1 MEGKTRLIC
10 EVKANPKLVDF
21 TWMLNNSTL
30 ITDIVHMGLQS
41 ILTVDGPPPN
51 SGVYYCYV
59 NNSVGL
65 ATPCEIN
72 VEGNFKFI
80 PPPLPEKNK
89 RKGKNVELP
98 NKRKRCFILLNDM
111 HDT

>member
-80 PPPLPEKNK
+80 PPPSPKKIREKVK
-89 RKGKNVELP
+89 MSSYQIKG
-98 NKRKRCFILLNDM
+98 NDVSYY
-111 HDT
+111 

>member
-30 ITDIVHMGLQS
+30 TTDIVHMGLQS
-41 ILTVDGPPPN
+41 ILTIDGPPPV

-72 VEGNFKFI
+72 VEGNFLFETFCMNRM
-80 PPPLPEKNK
+80 LTSVPEKK
-89 RKGKNVELP
+89 MRGKKNVELP
-98 NKRKRCFILLNDM
+98 NRKRRFFFC
-111 HDT
+111 